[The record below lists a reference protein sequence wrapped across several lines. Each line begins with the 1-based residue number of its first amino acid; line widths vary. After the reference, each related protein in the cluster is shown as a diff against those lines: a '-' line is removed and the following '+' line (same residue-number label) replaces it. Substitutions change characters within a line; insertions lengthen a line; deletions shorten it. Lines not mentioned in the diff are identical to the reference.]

1 MKTNTKNPEKRGDCY
16 LFYIQEG
23 MKKVF
28 AFQDLLYGIVHTY
41 TFYLIPAFICLILL
55 CYHFS
60 KRSTQ
65 EKCKKEIKQ

>member
-16 LFYIQEG
+16 LLYIQEG

-28 AFQDLLYGIVHTY
+28 AFQDLFYGIVHTY

-55 CYHFS
+55 C
-60 KRSTQ
+60 
-65 EKCKKEIKQ
+65 